1 MTSFDSGLFSISSSP
16 PPYSLRVVNKWAER
30 IKYSYLCANTSLPK
44 PLTTVCRLIVQV
56 QLTATKHCHKS
67 LPSVTNTNSELVS
80 LWACEPQ
87 WIICQSER
95 WVIVIVKVVAVNLVA
110 VALPV
115 WGAHKC
121 SHVGVCVL
129 MRLFV
134 QLLTIWFPPSIF
146 WSSDTSAIMGGD
158 NWKIK

>member
-80 LWACEPQ
+80 LWASVDYLPKWALGHCYCQGRCSQLSCCCTACVGGTQMLTCRRMCADAFVCAITDYLISALHILEQ
-87 WIICQSER
+87 WY
-95 WVIVIVKVVAVNLVA
+95 
-110 VALPV
+110 
-115 WGAHKC
+115 
-121 SHVGVCVL
+121 
-129 MRLFV
+129 F
-134 QLLTIWFPPSIF
+134 
-146 WSSDTSAIMGGD
+146 SDNGRR
-158 NWKIK
+158 